1 MKENRLPVFSVLDVE
16 KRFLLRKGRNGPVE
30 LRALDGVR
38 LDIEEGS
45 SVALVGESGSGKST
59 LVRLLLGL
67 DRPSDGRV
75 LYDGGDLQQV
85 LSRDRA
91 RFAREVAFVYQDAR
105 GSMNPRFTIGDI
117 VGEPIRVH
125 RLHPVQHIPQRV
137 SELLERVGLPP
148 SVAVRYPHQL
158 SGGQVRRVAVA
169 RALAQQPR
177 VIMAD
182 EAVAGL
188 DVSVQASL
196 LNLLRELV
204 AELRVTLVFVTHDL
218 GVASYLCDRIAVMY
232 LGRILETGPVD
243 AILQGPAHPYT
254 RGLLD
259 SFPRFDRPLR
269 APLRGEIPSPVDL
282 PAGCRFAGRCPC
294 VQPRC
299 TSSDPVAQPLPGGR
313 LVACFHPL
321 SGQSGPT

>member
-1 MKENRLPVFSVLDVE
+1 MNGNRLPVFSVLDVE
-16 KRFLLRKGRNGPVE
+16 KRFTLRKGRNGPVE

-67 DRPSDGRV
+67 DRPGDGRV
-75 LYDGGDLQQV
+75 LYDGSDLQQV
-85 LSRDRA
+85 LARDRP

-125 RLHPVQHIPQRV
+125 RLYPAQDIPRRV

-169 RALAQQPR
+169 RAGA
-177 VIMAD
+177 A
-182 EAVAGL
+182 AAG
-188 DVSVQASL
+188 DHGRRSRRRA
-196 LNLLRELV
+196 RCIG
-204 AELRVTLVFVTHDL
+204 A
-218 GVASYLCDRIAVMY
+218 GIAV
-232 LGRILETGPVD
+232 E
-243 AILQGPAHPYT
+243 PAART
-254 RGLLD
+254 RGRT
-259 SFPRFDRPLR
+259 S
-269 APLRGEIPSPVDL
+269 GH
-282 PAGCRFAGRCPC
+282 AGFRHA
-294 VQPRC
+294 
-299 TSSDPVAQPLPGGR
+299 
-313 LVACFHPL
+313 
-321 SGQSGPT
+321 